1 VGSIPT
7 RSRHVATFPFLATG
21 PAPLPDAL
29 LASRSLAPSPRRARW
44 WGRPARLALALVLGL
59 AALPAVPRGAGA
71 QQRDTTRAP
80 RRDTTRTAP
89 RDTTRTAP
97 RDTSRVVPRT
107 PADTAAAAAQD
118 TTRRRQRGRPR
129 RAATTAAVPDSVA
142 RPPISPRR
150 AFLYSLVV
158 PGQGQTSLHRPKAAA
173 LFATIE
179 LGSVAMIAKSR
190 NDLRIAR
197 SRVRDSVVIDST
209 LTATGYTY
217 TKKPD
222 RLVARIK
229 ARRLHVEDWMATLLF
244 NHLFAG
250 ADAFVAAQLWDLPAQ
265 VSFQPMPRGAAV
277 TVSVPW

>member
-1 VGSIPT
+1 M
-7 RSRHVATFPFLATG
+7 
-21 PAPLPDAL
+21 PDAT
-29 LASRSLAPSPRRARW
+29 LASRSLAPSPRRARG
-44 WGRPARLALALVLGL
+44 WGRLPRLALALALGL
-59 AALPAVPRGAGA
+59 AALAAVTRVAGA

-80 RRDTTRTAP
+80 RRDTTRTV
-89 RDTTRTAP
+89 P
-97 RDTSRVVPRT
+97 RDTSRVAPRT
-107 PADTAAAAAQD
+107 PADTTAAAQD

-179 LGSVAMIAKSR
+179 IGSVAMIAKSR

-197 SRVRDSVVIDST
+197 ARVRDSVVVDST

>member
-1 VGSIPT
+1 M
-7 RSRHVATFPFLATG
+7 
-21 PAPLPDAL
+21 PDAP
-29 LASRSLAPSPRRARW
+29 LASRSLAPSPRRARS
-44 WGRPARLALALVLGL
+44 WGPLARLALALVLGL
-59 AALPAVPRGAGA
+59 AALASATRVAGA

-80 RRDTTRTAP
+80 RRDTSRVVP
-89 RDTTRTAP
+89 RDTSRALP
-97 RDTSRVVPRT
+97 RDTSRVAPRT
-107 PADTAAAAAQD
+107 PADTTAAAAQD
-118 TTRRRQRGRPR
+118 TTRRRPRGRPR
-129 RAATTAAVPDSVA
+129 RAPTTAAVPDSLA

-179 LGSVAMIAKSR
+179 LGSIAMIAKSK
-190 NDLRIAR
+190 NDLRIAKA
-197 SRVRDSVVIDST
+197 RVRDSVI
-209 LTATGYTY
+209 TGYKPTG
-217 TKKPD
+217 TGDSVAVKVPD